1 MVLGQGVAVQRSLP
15 YAIFCFARHSRSF
28 QDCLFCAALNGG
40 DRDTLG
46 AMACAISGAYLG
58 VEAIPV
64 TWREKLENR
73 QAIQE
78 LAVRLARMD

>member
-1 MVLGQGVAVQRSLP
+1 
-15 YAIFCFARHSRSF
+15 
-28 QDCLFCAALNGG
+28 
-40 DRDTLG
+40 
-46 AMACAISGAYLG
+46 MACAISGAYLG